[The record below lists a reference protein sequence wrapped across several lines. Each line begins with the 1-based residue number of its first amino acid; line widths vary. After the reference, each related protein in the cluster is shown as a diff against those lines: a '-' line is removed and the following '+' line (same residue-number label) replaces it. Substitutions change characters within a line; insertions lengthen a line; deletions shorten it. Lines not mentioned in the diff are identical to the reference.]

1 MTHSIRDIA
10 LSLGLLVLAS
20 IWTYLVVDTI
30 PPGFGHGD
38 IGPRA
43 FPMALGIVLAGL
55 CVLLI
60 VRSILIRRT
69 ASGAVA
75 AEADPSDAE
84 AGEMSAR
91 WGTMILVTLEITAY
105 GFLLQKLGFLL
116 ATPILIL
123 FVLVIHL
130 RLTSWKTVLGMTLG
144 MTLGCWLFFEK
155 LLGIYL
161 ANGTWFNIG

>member
-10 LSLGLLVLAS
+10 LGLGLLVLAS

-30 PPGFGHGD
+30 PAGFGHGD

-69 ASGAVA
+69 ASGAA
-75 AEADPSDAE
+75 AAAADPSDAE